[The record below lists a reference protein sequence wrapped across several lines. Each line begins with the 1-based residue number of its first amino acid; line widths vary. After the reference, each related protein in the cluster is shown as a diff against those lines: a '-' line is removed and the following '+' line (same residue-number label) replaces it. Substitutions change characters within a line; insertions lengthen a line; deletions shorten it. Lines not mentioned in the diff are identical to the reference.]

1 MTMARPEAGSPAH
14 RCSSG
19 GPAGGRSA
27 IRRMLQAFVDIRE
40 LTLICLIAVIIL
52 VMANANPYFFSLAN
66 FRAVA
71 VGMAPTAIIVIGMAI
86 LLASGGFDLSVGS
99 VMALSST
106 VVALLL
112 LSGMPI
118 AAAVLCGLVPGA
130 VAGIFNGLL
139 VTGLG
144 INPLIATL
152 GTMSIARGIALVL
165 TEGFSV
171 SSLPPAFGWIGKA
184 DFGGFPVIVLVALA
198 LVIMF
203 DLAVRH
209 TRFFRQV
216 YFIGANEKAAMLSGI
231 HVTRVRIIAYA
242 ITGILAALAGVLL
255 ASRLMSGTPTA
266 GNGIELQVLAAAVI
280 GGASLRGG
288 EGTILGAFLGVVF
301 VALVNNTMTMLAVSI
316 YWQMIVIGTVLVCAV
331 ALDMLLRGRPA

>member
-1 MTMARPEAGSPAH
+1 MAAALNPEGTSQTT
-14 RCSSG
+14 G
-19 GPAGGRSA
+19 L
-27 IRRMLQAFVDIRE
+27 RRVLKAFIDVRE
-40 LTLICLIAVIIL
+40 LTLIVLIAIIIIAMSWL
-52 VMANANPYFFSLAN
+52 NPYFFSAAN

-71 VGMAPTAIIVIGMAI
+71 VGMTPNAIIVIGMAI

-112 LSGMPI
+112 LDGMSIPMATI
-118 AAAVLCGLVPGA
+118 CGLLLGA
-130 VAGIFNGLL
+130 VVGFANGVL
-139 VTGLG
+139 VTGFG

-152 GTMSIARGIALVL
+152 GTMSITRGIALVL

-171 SSLPPAFGWIGKA
+171 SSLPVEFAWIGKTTIS
-184 DFGGFPVIVLVALA
+184 GFPMLVVLTLTLVIV
-198 LVIMF
+198 F

-209 TRFFRQV
+209 ARFFRQV
-216 YFIGANEKAAMLSGI
+216 YFVGANEKAAMLSGI
-231 HVTRVRIIAYA
+231 HVNRVRIIAYVL
-242 ITGILAALAGVLL
+242 TGMLAALAGMLL

-301 VALVNNTMTMLAVSI
+301 VALINNSMTMLAVSI
-316 YWQMIVIGTVLVCAV
+316 YWQMIVIGAVLVSAV
-331 ALDMLLRGRPA
+331 ALDMLIRGRKT

>member
-1 MTMARPEAGSPAH
+1 MTAQANLPMKRPLL
-14 RCSSG
+14 
-19 GPAGGRSA
+19 
-27 IRRMLQAFVDIRE
+27 RRVLQAFVDIRE
-40 LTLICLIAVIIL
+40 LTLIVLIAAIII
-52 VMANANPYFFSLAN
+52 VMSNVNPYFLSFSN

-106 VVALLL
+106 VVAMLLL
-112 LSGMPI
+112 TGMPI
-118 AAAVLCGLVPGA
+118 PLAVVCGLVLG
-130 VAGIFNGLL
+130 GIVGVVNGLL

-171 SSLPPAFGWIGKA
+171 SSLPASFAWIGKA
-184 DFGGFPVIVLVALA
+184 DIGGFPVIVLFTIL
-198 LVIMF
+198 LVVLF

-231 HVTRVRIIAYA
+231 HVTRVRIILYA
-242 ITGILAALAGVLL
+242 LTGILAALAGVLL

-301 VALVNNTMTMLAVSI
+301 VALINNTMTMLAVSI
-316 YWQMIVIGTVLVCAV
+316 YWQMIVIGGVLVTAV
-331 ALDMLLRGRPA
+331 ALDMLIRSKRG

>member
-1 MTMARPEAGSPAH
+1 MTAQANLPMKRPLL
-14 RCSSG
+14 
-19 GPAGGRSA
+19 
-27 IRRMLQAFVDIRE
+27 RRVLQAFVDIRE
-40 LTLICLIAVIIL
+40 LTLIVLIAAIII
-52 VMANANPYFFSLAN
+52 VMSNVNPYFLSFSN

-112 LSGMPI
+112 LTGMPI
-118 AAAVLCGLVPGA
+118 PLAVVCGLVLG
-130 VAGIFNGLL
+130 GIVGVVNGLL

-171 SSLPPAFGWIGKA
+171 SSLPASFAWIGKA
-184 DFGGFPVIVLVALA
+184 DIGGFPVIVLFTIL
-198 LVIMF
+198 LVVLF

-231 HVTRVRIIAYA
+231 HVRRVRIILYA
-242 ITGILAALAGVLL
+242 LTGILAALAGVLL

-301 VALVNNTMTMLAVSI
+301 VALINNTMTMLAVSI
-316 YWQMIVIGTVLVCAV
+316 YWQMIVIGGVLVTAV
-331 ALDMLLRGRPA
+331 ALDMLIRSKRG

>member
-1 MTMARPEAGSPAH
+1 MEATLSTENTAPK
-14 RCSSG
+14 SG
-19 GPAGGRSA
+19 LKRV
-27 IRRMLQAFVDIRE
+27 LKAFLDVRE
-40 LTLICLIAVIIL
+40 LTLLVLIAGIIITMSL
-52 VMANANPYFFSLAN
+52 LNPYFFSAAN
-66 FRAVA
+66 FRAVT
-71 VGMAPTAIIVIGMAI
+71 VGMTPNAIIVIGMAI

-106 VVALLL
+106 VVAMLLL
-112 LSGMPI
+112 DGMSIPM
-118 AAAVLCGLVPGA
+118 AALCGILLGA
-130 VAGIFNGLL
+130 VAGFANGVL
-139 VTGLG
+139 VTGFG

-152 GTMSIARGIALVL
+152 GTMSITRGIALVL

-171 SSLPPAFGWIGKA
+171 SSLPAEFGWIGKA
-184 DFGGFPVIVLVALA
+184 SFGGFPMLVLVTLT
-198 LVIMF
+198 LVILF

-231 HVTRVRIIAYA
+231 HVNRVRIIAYVL
-242 ITGILAALAGVLL
+242 TGMLAALAGILL

-266 GNGIELQVLAAAVI
+266 GSGIELQVLAAAVI

-301 VALVNNTMTMLAVSI
+301 VALINNSMTMLAVSI
-316 YWQMIVIGTVLVCAV
+316 YWQMIVIGAVLVSAV
-331 ALDMLLRGRPA
+331 ALDMLIRGKSG

>member
-1 MTMARPEAGSPAH
+1 MSMAIDSDKAVSKNPMQR
-14 RCSSG
+14 
-19 GPAGGRSA
+19 
-27 IRRMLQAFVDIRE
+27 ILKAFIDIRE
-40 LTLICLIAVIIL
+40 LTLLFMIAVIII
-52 VMANANPYFFSLAN
+52 VMANLNPYFLSVSN
-66 FRAVA
+66 FRALS
-71 VGMAPTAIIVIGMAI
+71 VGMTPTAIIVIGMAI

-106 VVALLL
+106 VVAMMMLAGYSIPVSVACSLVL
-112 LSGMPI
+112 G
-118 AAAVLCGLVPGA
+118 AAVG
-130 VAGIFNGLL
+130 FSNGMLI
-139 VTGLG
+139 TGLG

-165 TEGFSV
+165 TEGFSL
-171 SSLPPAFGWIGKA
+171 SSLPKEFGWIGKA
-184 DFGGFPVIVLVALA
+184 SLGGFPVLVLLT
-198 LVIMF
+198 LSLILIF

-231 HVTRVRIIAYA
+231 HVGRVRIIAYVL
-242 ITGILAALAGVLL
+242 TGVLAALAGVLL

-301 VALVNNTMTMLAVSI
+301 VALINNSMTMLAVSI
-316 YWQMIVIGTVLVCAV
+316 YWQMIVIGAVLVSAV
-331 ALDMLLRGRPA
+331 ALDMLIRGRRG

>member
-1 MTMARPEAGSPAH
+1 MSRVI
-14 RCSSG
+14 
-19 GPAGGRSA
+19 SA
-27 IRRMLQAFVDIRE
+27 CLHTRE
-40 LTLICLIAVIIL
+40 LTLLLMIL
-52 VMANANPYFFSLAN
+52 GIVVMMSFVTPYFLSASN

-71 VGMAPTAIIVIGMAI
+71 VGMTPTAIIVIGMAI

-112 LSGMPI
+112 LAGVPMPV
-118 AAAVLCGLVPGA
+118 AVILGLLLGA
-130 VAGIFNGLL
+130 VAGLVNGILI
-139 VTGLG
+139 TMIG
-144 INPLIATL
+144 INPLVATL

-171 SSLPPAFGWIGKA
+171 SSLPPAFGYIGKA
-184 DFGGFPVIVLVALA
+184 SLLGIPL
-198 LVIMF
+198 LVILTLSLIILF

-209 TRFFRQV
+209 TRFFRQI

-231 HVTRVRIIAYA
+231 AVNRVRIIAY
-242 ITGILAALAGVLL
+242 ILTGVLAALAGVLL

-266 GNGIELQVLAAAVI
+266 GNALELQVLAAAVI

-301 VALVNNTMTMLAVSI
+301 VALINNAMTMLAVSI
-316 YWQMIVIGTVLVCAV
+316 YWQMIVIGAVLVCAV
-331 ALDMLLRGRPA
+331 ALDMLVRRQST

>member
-1 MTMARPEAGSPAH
+1 MTMTAQANLPIKRPLL
-14 RCSSG
+14 
-19 GPAGGRSA
+19 
-27 IRRMLQAFVDIRE
+27 RRVLQAFVDIRE
-40 LTLICLIAVIIL
+40 LTLIVLIAAIII
-52 VMANANPYFFSLAN
+52 VMSNVNPYFLSFSN

-106 VVALLL
+106 VVAMLLL
-112 LSGMPI
+112 TGMPI
-118 AAAVLCGLVPGA
+118 PLAVVCGLVLG
-130 VAGIFNGLL
+130 GIVGVVNGLL

-171 SSLPPAFGWIGKA
+171 SSLPASFAWIGKA
-184 DFGGFPVIVLVALA
+184 DIGGFPVIVLFTIL
-198 LVIMF
+198 LVVLF

-231 HVTRVRIIAYA
+231 HVTRVRIILYA
-242 ITGILAALAGVLL
+242 LTGILAALAGVLL

-301 VALVNNTMTMLAVSI
+301 VALINNTMTMLAVSI
-316 YWQMIVIGTVLVCAV
+316 YWQMIVIGGVLVTAV
-331 ALDMLLRGRPA
+331 ALDMLIRSKRG

>member
-1 MTMARPEAGSPAH
+1 MSMAIETNQ
-14 RCSSG
+14 
-19 GPAGGRSA
+19 SA
-27 IRRMLQAFVDIRE
+27 REPLLRRVLRAFVDIRE
-40 LTLICLIAVIIL
+40 LTLIVMIALIVI
-52 VMANANPYFFSLAN
+52 VMANLNPYFFSFSN
-66 FRAVA
+66 FRALS
-71 VGMAPTAIIVIGMAI
+71 VGMAPTAVIVIGMAI

-106 VVALLL
+106 VVAMLMLSGVPIPLAVACSLLL
-112 LSGMPI
+112 
-118 AAAVLCGLVPGA
+118 GA
-130 VAGIFNGLL
+130 VAGLSNGLL

-165 TEGFSV
+165 TEGFSL

-184 DFGGFPVIVLVALA
+184 TLLGLPAIVALTVV
-198 LVIMF
+198 LIVIF

-231 HVTRVRIIAYA
+231 HVSRVRIIAYSL
-242 ITGILAALAGVLL
+242 TGVLAALAGVLL

-301 VALVNNTMTMLAVSI
+301 VALINNSMTMLAVSI
-316 YWQMIVIGTVLVCAV
+316 YWQMIVIGAVLVCAV
-331 ALDMLLRGRPA
+331 ALDMLIRSKRG

>member
-1 MTMARPEAGSPAH
+1 MTAHANTPVKRPLF
-14 RCSSG
+14 
-19 GPAGGRSA
+19 
-27 IRRMLQAFVDIRE
+27 RRILQAFVDIRE
-40 LTLICLIAVIIL
+40 LTLIMLITVIIV
-52 VMANANPYFFSLAN
+52 VMANINPYFFSFSN

-71 VGMAPTAIIVIGMAI
+71 VGMTPTAIIVIGMAI

-106 VVALLL
+106 VVAMLLL
-112 LSGMPI
+112 TGMPI
-118 AAAVLCGLVPGA
+118 FIAVLCGLIMGGVI
-130 VAGIFNGLL
+130 GIANGVL
-139 VTGLG
+139 VTSFG

-171 SSLPPAFGWIGKA
+171 SSLPSSFAWIGKA
-184 DFGGFPVIVLVALA
+184 SFGGFPVIVIVTLV
-198 LVIMF
+198 LVVLF

-231 HVTRVRIIAYA
+231 HVNRVRIILYA
-242 ITGILAALAGVLL
+242 LTGILAAFAGILL

-301 VALVNNTMTMLAVSI
+301 VALINNTMTMLAVSI
-316 YWQMIVIGTVLVCAV
+316 YWQMIVIGGVLIMAV
-331 ALDMLLRGRPA
+331 ALDMLIRSKRT

>member
-1 MTMARPEAGSPAH
+1 MTVTAQAVHSP
-14 RCSSG
+14 
-19 GPAGGRSA
+19 PKPLV
-27 IRRMLQAFVDIRE
+27 RRVLQAFIDIRE
-40 LTLICLIAVIIL
+40 LTLIVLIVAIII
-52 VMANANPYFFSLAN
+52 VMANANPYFLSFSN

-106 VVALLL
+106 VVAMLL

-118 AAAVLCGLVPGA
+118 PLAVLCGLLLGA
-130 VAGIFNGLL
+130 VAGVFNGVL

-165 TEGFSV
+165 TEGFSL
-171 SSLPPAFGWIGKA
+171 SSLPESFGWVGKA
-184 DFGGFPVIVLVALA
+184 TVGGFPVMVLITILLVA
-198 LVIMF
+198 VF
-203 DLAVRH
+203 DMAVRH

-231 HVTRVRIIAYA
+231 HVTRVRIILYA
-242 ITGILAALAGVLL
+242 LTGVLAALAGVLL

-301 VALVNNTMTMLAVSI
+301 VALINNTMTMLAVSI
-316 YWQMIVIGTVLVCAV
+316 YWQMIVIGGVLVCAV
-331 ALDMLLRGRPA
+331 ALDMLIRSKRD

>member
-1 MTMARPEAGSPAH
+1 MSLQTLDKQDAPSLVSRVI
-14 RCSSG
+14 
-19 GPAGGRSA
+19 SA
-27 IRRMLQAFVDIRE
+27 CLHTREITLLLMILGIVVVMSFV
-40 LTLICLIAVIIL
+40 T
-52 VMANANPYFFSLAN
+52 PYFLSASN

-71 VGMAPTAIIVIGMAI
+71 VGMTPTAIIVIGMAI

-112 LSGMPI
+112 LAGMPI
-118 AAAVLCGLVPGA
+118 PAAVILGLLLGAAAGLVN
-130 VAGIFNGLL
+130 GILI
-139 VTGLG
+139 TMIG
-144 INPLIATL
+144 INPLVATL

-171 SSLPPAFGWIGKA
+171 SSLPPAFGFIGKTSLL
-184 DFGGFPVIVLVALA
+184 GIPL
-198 LVIMF
+198 LVILTLSLIILF

-209 TRFFRQV
+209 TRFFRQI

-231 HVTRVRIIAYA
+231 AVNRVRIIAY
-242 ITGILAALAGVLL
+242 ILTGVLAALAGVLL

-266 GNGIELQVLAAAVI
+266 GNALELQVLAAAVI

-301 VALVNNTMTMLAVSI
+301 VALINNAMTMLAVSI
-316 YWQMIVIGTVLVCAV
+316 YWQMIVIGAVLVCAV
-331 ALDMLLRGRPA
+331 ALDMLVRRQSA

>member
-1 MTMARPEAGSPAH
+1 MNAH
-14 RCSSG
+14 ANKAVKK
-19 GPAGGRSA
+19 PPL
-27 IRRMLQAFVDIRE
+27 RRILQAFIDIRE
-40 LTLICLIAVIIL
+40 LTLIVLIALIIL
-52 VMANANPYFFSLAN
+52 VMANINPYFFSLSN

-71 VGMAPTAIIVIGMAI
+71 VGMTPTAIIVIGMAI
-86 LLASGGFDLSVGS
+86 LLVSGGFDLSVGS

-106 VVALLL
+106 VVAMLLL
-112 LSGMPI
+112 TGMPI
-118 AAAVLCGLVPGA
+118 FTAVLCGLLMGGVI
-130 VAGIFNGLL
+130 GIANGVL
-139 VTGLG
+139 VTSFG

-171 SSLPPAFGWIGKA
+171 SSLPSSFAWIGKA
-184 DFGGFPVIVLVALA
+184 SFSGFPVIVIITTVLVL
-198 LVIMF
+198 LF

-231 HVTRVRIIAYA
+231 HVNRVRIILYA
-242 ITGILAALAGVLL
+242 LTGVLAALAGVLL

-301 VALVNNTMTMLAVSI
+301 VALINNSMTMLAVSI
-316 YWQMIVIGTVLVCAV
+316 YWQMIVIGSVLIIAV
-331 ALDMLLRGRPA
+331 ALDMLIRSKRM

>member
-1 MTMARPEAGSPAH
+1 MTTVTQVNIPESKPFFFGIF
-14 RCSSG
+14 R
-19 GPAGGRSA
+19 
-27 IRRMLQAFVDIRE
+27 AFVDIRE
-40 LTLICLIAVIIL
+40 LMLIVLIIGIIV
-52 VMANANPYFFSLAN
+52 VMSNVNPYFFSFSN
-66 FRAVA
+66 FRAVS

-106 VVALLL
+106 VVAMLLL
-112 LSGMPI
+112 TGMPI
-118 AAAVLCGLVPGA
+118 PLAVTCGLVLGTI
-130 VAGIFNGLL
+130 VGVLNGFL

-152 GTMSIARGIALVL
+152 GTMSIARGVALVL

-171 SSLPPAFGWIGKA
+171 SSLPTSFAWIGKA
-184 DFGGFPVIVLVALA
+184 DVGGFPIIVLVTIL
-198 LVIMF
+198 LVILF

-231 HVTRVRIIAYA
+231 HVNRVRIILYA
-242 ITGILAALAGVLL
+242 LTGLLAALAGVLL

-301 VALVNNTMTMLAVSI
+301 VALINNTMTMLAVSI
-316 YWQMIVIGTVLVCAV
+316 YWQMIVIGGVLVSAV
-331 ALDMLLRGRPA
+331 ALDMLIRKKRD

>member
-1 MTMARPEAGSPAH
+1 VTLSARSSTPERIPLF
-14 RCSSG
+14 
-19 GPAGGRSA
+19 
-27 IRRMLQAFVDIRE
+27 RRGLKAFVDIRE
-40 LTLICLIAVIIL
+40 LTLIALIVTIII
-52 VMANANPYFFSLAN
+52 VMANLNPYFLSFSN

-106 VVALLL
+106 VVAMLLL
-112 LSGMPI
+112 AGVPI
-118 AAAVLCGLVPGA
+118 PLAVLGGLGLGA
-130 VAGIFNGLL
+130 VIGVLNGLL

-171 SSLPPAFGWIGKA
+171 SSLPASFAWIGKA
-184 DFGGFPVIVLVALA
+184 DIGGFPVIVLVTVL
-198 LVIMF
+198 LVVFF

-209 TRFFRQV
+209 TRFFRQA

-231 HVTRVRIIAYA
+231 HVTRVRIILYA
-242 ITGILAALAGVLL
+242 LTGVLAALAGVLL

-301 VALVNNTMTMLAVSI
+301 VALINNTMTMLAVSI
-316 YWQMIVIGTVLVCAV
+316 YWQMIVIGGVLICAV
-331 ALDMLLRGRPA
+331 ALDMLIRSKRS

>member
-1 MTMARPEAGSPAH
+1 MTMTAQANLPMKRPLL
-14 RCSSG
+14 
-19 GPAGGRSA
+19 
-27 IRRMLQAFVDIRE
+27 RRVLQAFVDIRE
-40 LTLICLIAVIIL
+40 LTLIVLIAAIII
-52 VMANANPYFFSLAN
+52 VMSNVNPYFLSFSN

-106 VVALLL
+106 VVAMLLL
-112 LSGMPI
+112 TGMPI
-118 AAAVLCGLVPGA
+118 PLAVACGLVLG
-130 VAGIFNGLL
+130 GIVGVVNGLL

-171 SSLPPAFGWIGKA
+171 SSLPASFAWIGKA
-184 DFGGFPVIVLVALA
+184 DIGGFPVIVLFTIL
-198 LVIMF
+198 LVVLF

-231 HVTRVRIIAYA
+231 HVTRVRIILYA
-242 ITGILAALAGVLL
+242 LTGILAALAGVLL

-301 VALVNNTMTMLAVSI
+301 VALINNTMTMLAVSI
-316 YWQMIVIGTVLVCAV
+316 YWQMIVIGGVLVTAV
-331 ALDMLLRGRPA
+331 ALDMLIRSKRG

>member
-1 MTMARPEAGSPAH
+1 MTMTAQANLPMKRPLL
-14 RCSSG
+14 
-19 GPAGGRSA
+19 
-27 IRRMLQAFVDIRE
+27 RRVLQAFVDIRE
-40 LTLICLIAVIIL
+40 LTLIVLIAAIII
-52 VMANANPYFFSLAN
+52 VMSNVNPYFLSFSN

-106 VVALLL
+106 VVAMLLL
-112 LSGMPI
+112 TGTPI
-118 AAAVLCGLVPGA
+118 PLAVVCGLVLG
-130 VAGIFNGLL
+130 GIVGVVNGLL

-171 SSLPPAFGWIGKA
+171 SSLPASFAWIGKA
-184 DFGGFPVIVLVALA
+184 DIGGFPVIVLFTIL
-198 LVIMF
+198 LVVLF

-216 YFIGANEKAAMLSGI
+216 YFIGANEKAAILSGI
-231 HVTRVRIIAYA
+231 HVTRVRIILYA
-242 ITGILAALAGVLL
+242 LTGILAALAGVLL

-301 VALVNNTMTMLAVSI
+301 VALINNTMTMLAVSI
-316 YWQMIVIGTVLVCAV
+316 YWQMIVIGGVLVTAV
-331 ALDMLLRGRPA
+331 ALDMLIRSKRG

>member
-1 MTMARPEAGSPAH
+1 MTMTAQANLPTKRTLL
-14 RCSSG
+14 
-19 GPAGGRSA
+19 
-27 IRRMLQAFVDIRE
+27 RRVLQAFVDIRE
-40 LTLICLIAVIIL
+40 LTLIVLIAAIII
-52 VMANANPYFFSLAN
+52 VMSNVNPYFLSFSN

-71 VGMAPTAIIVIGMAI
+71 VGIAPTAIIVIGMAI

-106 VVALLL
+106 VVAMLLL
-112 LSGMPI
+112 TGMPI
-118 AAAVLCGLVPGA
+118 PAAVVCGLVLG
-130 VAGIFNGLL
+130 GIVGVVNGVL

-171 SSLPPAFGWIGKA
+171 SSLPASFAWIGKA
-184 DFGGFPVIVLVALA
+184 DIGGLPVIVLFTVL
-198 LVIMF
+198 LVVLF

-231 HVTRVRIIAYA
+231 HVTRVRIILYA
-242 ITGILAALAGVLL
+242 LTGVLAALAGVLL

-301 VALVNNTMTMLAVSI
+301 VALINNTMTMLAVSI
-316 YWQMIVIGTVLVCAV
+316 YWQMIVIGGVLVTAV
-331 ALDMLLRGRPA
+331 ALDMLIRSKRG

>member
-1 MTMARPEAGSPAH
+1 MTMTAHANTPVKRPLF
-14 RCSSG
+14 
-19 GPAGGRSA
+19 
-27 IRRMLQAFVDIRE
+27 RRILQAFVDIRE
-40 LTLICLIAVIIL
+40 LTLITLITVIIV
-52 VMANANPYFFSLAN
+52 VMANINPYFFSFSN

-71 VGMAPTAIIVIGMAI
+71 VGMTPTAIIVIGMAI

-106 VVALLL
+106 VVAMLLL
-112 LSGMPI
+112 TGMPI
-118 AAAVLCGLVPGA
+118 FIAVLCGLIMGGVIG
-130 VAGIFNGLL
+130 VANGVL
-139 VTGLG
+139 VTSFG

-171 SSLPPAFGWIGKA
+171 SSLPSSFAWIGKA
-184 DFGGFPVIVLVALA
+184 SFGGFPVIVIVTLV
-198 LVIMF
+198 LVVLF

-231 HVTRVRIIAYA
+231 HVNRVRIILYA
-242 ITGILAALAGVLL
+242 LTGILAAFAGILL

-301 VALVNNTMTMLAVSI
+301 VALINNTMTMLAVSI
-316 YWQMIVIGTVLVCAV
+316 YWQMIVIGGVLITAV
-331 ALDMLLRGRPA
+331 ALDMLIRSKRT